1 MRAVM
6 NPESRDDVALRG
18 LRYMVGGIVL
28 TIILLAVVVA
38 TNGHFFPTDTG
49 LI

>member
-6 NPESRDDVALRG
+6 NPEARDDGPLRF
-18 LRYMVGGIVL
+18 LRVMVGGIVV